1 MPVTGCTGTNSPWTT
16 VPAPTGWPGTARLNA
31 IAGRAPLAEFQLNLA
46 DFKIGRVR
54 VDGRAP
60 HYTHRG
66 GRLRI
71 RPAKPIR
78 AGAAFTVEVHW
89 SGNPK
94 PVRSPWGGLGWEEL
108 EDGALVASQPV
119 GAPSWYPCNDRP
131 ADKASY
137 QISITT
143 PSAYSVVAGGRLL
156 TRTTKASTTTWVY
169 EQSAPTSSYLV
180 GLSIGKY
187 QTVLLGDPGLG
198 GVPQAGHI
206 PAHLLAA
213 VLPGLRAAARDDGAV
228 RGAFGPYP
236 FGEYAV
242 VVTEEELDV
251 PVEAQG
257 LSLFGANHV
266 DGARGSERL
275 VAHELAHQWFGNSVT
290 IADWRHI
297 WLNEG
302 FAKYAEWLW
311 SERSGGRSAQ
321 ALAAIAH
328 RLLSA
333 LPQDLRLADPGRKL
347 MFDDRLYERGGLVL
361 HAVRCALGDEAF
373 FRMLRG
379 WAAAAPGRGGDDG
392 GLHRARGAVRGRAAG
407 RAVRGVAARD
417 GAAAAA
423 VRVRGG
429 DSGSSAV
436 SAHQYL
442 SGRTKAAGRLWLVA
456 PLTGRGRSGARPLSG
471 LTRAPSAC
479 PSSPCP
485 GCRPRPCP

>member
-1 MPVTGCTGTNSPWTT
+1 VSPQQKAEADPYFPDNGDPRYRVHRYELTLDYR
-16 VPAPTGWPGTARLNA
+16 PGPNRLAGAARLNA
-31 IAGRAPLAEFQLNLA
+31 IAGRAPLTEFQLNLA
-46 DFKIGRVR
+46 DFRVGRVK

-71 RPAKPIR
+71 RPPKPIR

-94 PVRSPWGGLGWEEL
+94 PVSSPWGGIGWEEL

-137 QISITT
+137 QISVTT

-169 EQSAPTSSYLV
+169 EQPAPTSSYLV
-180 GLSIGKY
+180 GLSIGRY
-187 QTVLLGDPGLG
+187 QTVLLGDPGDA
-198 GVPQAGHI
+198 GVPQYGHI
-206 PAHLLAA
+206 PARLL
-213 VLPGLRAAARDDGAV
+213 PQFSRDFARQPAMMEV
-228 RGAFGPYP
+228 FQQVFGPYP

-275 VAHELAHQWFGNSVT
+275 VAHELAHQWFGNSVSV
-290 IADWRHI
+290 ADWRHI

-311 SERSGGRSAQ
+311 SERSGGPTAAQ
-321 ALAAIAH
+321 LAATAH
-328 RLLSA
+328 GKLA
-333 LPQDLRLADPGRKL
+333 TLPQDLRLSDPGRKR

-373 FRMLRG
+373 FRMLRN
-379 WAAAAPGRGGDDG
+379 WAGVHRGGTVTTG
-392 GLHRARGAVRGRAAG
+392 AFTTHTARFAN
-407 RAVRGVAARD
+407 
-417 GAAAAA
+417 
-423 VRVRGG
+423 
-429 DSGSSAV
+429 
-436 SAHQYL
+436 
-442 SGRTKAAGRLWLVA
+442 
-456 PLTGRGRSGARPLSG
+456 RPLDETALPPLPSPEPAVP
-471 LTRAPSAC
+471 TRPSY
-479 PSSPCP
+479 PP
-485 GCRPRPCP
+485 GNAGPA

>member
-1 MPVTGCTGTNSPWTT
+1 MSVQQT
-16 VPAPTGWPGTARLNA
+16 VGSDPYFPANGDARYRVHRYELALDYRPGPNRLAGTARINA
-31 IAGRAPLAEFQLNLA
+31 IAGRSPLAEFQLNLG
-46 DFKIGRVR
+46 DFKIGRIR
-54 VDGRAP
+54 VDGKAA

-71 RPAKPIR
+71 RPAKAPR
-78 AGAAFTVEVHW
+78 PGAAFTVEVHW
-89 SGNPK
+89 AGNPK
-94 PVRSPWGGLGWEEL
+94 PVSSPWGGLGWEEL
-108 EDGALVASQPV
+108 EDGALVASQPI

-198 GVPQAGHI
+198 GVPQHGHI
-206 PAHLLAA
+206 PAELL
-213 VLPGLRAAARDDGAV
+213 PEFSRDFARQPAMMELFQEL
-228 RGAFGPYP
+228 FGPYP

-266 DGARGSERL
+266 DGARSSERL
-275 VAHELAHQWFGNSVT
+275 VAHELAHQWFGNSVS

-321 ALAAIAH
+321 QHAAVAH
-328 RLLSA
+328 RLLA
-333 LPQDLRLADPGRKL
+333 GRPQDLRLADPGRKL
-347 MFDDRLYERGGLVL
+347 MFDDRLYQRGGLTV
-361 HAVRCALGDEAF
+361 HAVRCALGDEVF

-379 WAAAAPGRGGDDG
+379 WA
-392 GLHRARGAVRGRAAG
+392 GLHRGGSVSTGTFTAYVARFAVEPLDELLNAWLYEGALPKLPTPVTGG
-407 RAVRGVAARD
+407 P
-417 GAAAAA
+417 
-423 VRVRGG
+423 RV
-429 DSGSSAV
+429 
-436 SAHQYL
+436 
-442 SGRTKAAGRLWLVA
+442 
-456 PLTGRGRSGARPLSG
+456 PARPSYP
-471 LTRAPSAC
+471 PSTA
-479 PSSPCP
+479 
-485 GCRPRPCP
+485 